1 MKRISALALL
11 SLASL
16 LTAGSAV
23 AADRAAKATIPFAF
37 NVGDMVLPAG
47 EYTIS
52 QAGQGPSGVIEIRST
67 DTRHHMLTTA
77 NNDLKKPTKGGELVF
92 NHYGDKYFLTEVLC
106 PNAGVSMQLPPSK
119 MEKIART
126 NEAALATTSQVLVA
140 AK

>member
-67 DTRHHMLTTA
+67 DTRHHMMTTA
-77 NNDLKKPTKGGELVF
+77 HNDLKKPTQGGELVF

-106 PNAGVSMQLPPSK
+106 PSAGVSMQLSPSK
-119 MEKIART
+119 MEKKART

>member
-1 MKRISALALL
+1 MEFALKKIFAIHGPFCGRHPPYRVKAIEIMPFQKRRMVMKRISALALL

-67 DTRHHMLTTA
+67 DTRHHMMT
-77 NNDLKKPTKGGELVF
+77 
-92 NHYGDKYFLTEVLC
+92 
-106 PNAGVSMQLPPSK
+106 
-119 MEKIART
+119 
-126 NEAALATTSQVLVA
+126 
-140 AK
+140 